1 MECPFGCSHN
11 TFPDRFNFCP
21 YCGSKLENVY
31 GKKGV
36 HTKNAETYRNR
47 KNKRG
52 RKKDLFTE
60 FPELHGLLRGD

>member
-1 MECPFGCSHN
+1 MECPLGCSHH
-11 TFPDRFNFCP
+11 TFPDHVNFWP
-21 YCGSKLENVY
+21 YRGSKLVNVY
-31 GKKGV
+31 DKKSS

-60 FPELHGLLRGD
+60 FPELHGLLRGA